1 MATVDL
7 DFLAT
12 GKLPLKQAITYVL
25 GPAIREEKSGGDSID
40 EDDLIRRVTAML
52 SEPVEADKLRK
63 AVLFA
68 YDTYRD
74 RHYTRFRE
82 HNLIHAKLDEPNSND
97 RIWNRIQV
105 RFDLKAEGMMPGC
118 WPYKI
123 RIWEPLKRTVA
134 FRMTDGTYGN
144 DTQVWRGNQ
153 WVSVSQID

>member
-97 RIWNRIQV
+97 RI
-105 RFDLKAEGMMPGC
+105 
-118 WPYKI
+118 
-123 RIWEPLKRTVA
+123 
-134 FRMTDGTYGN
+134 
-144 DTQVWRGNQ
+144 
-153 WVSVSQID
+153 